1 MPTIAS
7 FDFGP
12 SVIIDVFPSMHP
24 ALGCSTDQTP
34 TLSPITMPNPSTDA
48 SSQTSNA
55 CHTILMDRIDSGFG
69 ENPTTP
75 NSSLSRASSI
85 MAKERGRI
93 RSGRPQQPRSRKDAM
108 SEQSAANAVAPC
120 GKHISGSAGTAYSEP
135 TIPQRTSSQSRITTP
150 NSYRSSKSSSRRS
163 SFTTPRPKTHS
174 KRRPIPNRSVST
186 TYTRPVEDPILLY
199 QRSKS
204 LFESPRNGL
213 DYINRSE
220 TLSQEQLTPS
230 LPYLP
235 HASTTP
241 ADDVA
246 QGLLANEEDDFSITH
261 QYSNHVPATIIDW
274 TLPSTRRREYRKI
287 QSSCRGIPGL
297 WRRFAPRFLQRNRR
311 LSFYEDEKD
320 DDTGSVRRYR
330 LDLPDDEDRKSK
342 SGVKAN
348 GSRLSLDKLK
358 RSWSCIGSFKK
369 SA

>member
-7 FDFGP
+7 FGFEP
-12 SVIIDVFPSMHP
+12 SVNIDILPTMHP
-24 ALGCSTDQTP
+24 ALDYSTTP
-34 TLSPITMPNPSTDA
+34 TPTSSPITIPNPNTDA

-55 CHTILMDRIDSGFG
+55 CHTIAMDRIDSGFG

-108 SEQSAANAVAPC
+108 SGQSAANAVAPR
-120 GKHISGSAGTAYSEP
+120 GKHTFGSAGTASSEP
-135 TIPQRTSSQSRITTP
+135 TIPQRTSSQSKITTP
-150 NSYRSSKSSSRRS
+150 NSYRSSKSLSRRS
-163 SFTTPRPKTHS
+163 SFMTQRPTTHR

-186 TYTRPVEDPILLY
+186 TYARPVEDPILLY

-204 LFESPRNGL
+204 LFESPHNGL
-213 DYINRSE
+213 DYLNRSE

-235 HASTTP
+235 RASTTP
-241 ADDVA
+241 AEDIS
-246 QGLLANEEDDFSITH
+246 QGLLANEEDDSSIAH

-287 QSSCRGIPGL
+287 ESSSRGIPGL

-330 LDLPDDEDRKSK
+330 VDLPGEDEKIKSFA
-342 SGVKAN
+342 KAN